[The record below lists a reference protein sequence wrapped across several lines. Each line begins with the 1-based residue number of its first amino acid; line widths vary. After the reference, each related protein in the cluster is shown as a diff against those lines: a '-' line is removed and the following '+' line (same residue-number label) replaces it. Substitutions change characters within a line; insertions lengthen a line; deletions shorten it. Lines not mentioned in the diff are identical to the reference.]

1 MLDQSPPPN
10 GEWWDP
16 DPVQRQ
22 SERRPHPKAGLGSAG
37 GSQRGGTHPTPGAP
51 RTGYHGEAGVRAVA
65 RGAQPLKADGRCS
78 EQSLGVRTGVGRLGE
93 QSHPALPRHQPH
105 AGWERSENNEPGT
118 DTLQTTSGQKNRPQT
133 LAQTPEPRKN
143 SASGDSSAASPI
155 SVSGMKQG
163 PRLADPTPLEAQAS
177 QLLRNSPDL

>member
-1 MLDQSPPPN
+1 MPN
-10 GEWWDP
+10 REWWDP

-78 EQSLGVRTGVGRLGE
+78 EQSLGVRTRVGRLGD
-93 QSHPALPRHQPH
+93 QSHPALSGHQPH
-105 AGWERSENNEPGT
+105 AGRERSENDKPGT
-118 DTLQTTSGQKNRPQT
+118 DTLQTTSGQKIDPRPWRRPQHPGKT
-133 LAQTPEPRKN
+133 
-143 SASGDSSAASPI
+143 ASGDGRAASPI
-155 SVSGMKQG
+155 SVSRMKQG

>member
-1 MLDQSPPPN
+1 M
-10 GEWWDP
+10 
-16 DPVQRQ
+16 
-22 SERRPHPKAGLGSAG
+22 
-37 GSQRGGTHPTPGAP
+37 
-51 RTGYHGEAGVRAVA
+51 RAVA

-78 EQSLGVRTGVGRLGE
+78 EQSLGVRTGVGRLGD
-93 QSHPALPRHQPH
+93 QSHPALPGHQPH

-143 SASGDSSAASPI
+143 SASGDGSAASPI
-155 SVSGMKQG
+155 SVSRMKQG